1 MARFLIDAQL
11 PPALARWLVA
21 QGQAAEHVND
31 VGLDGADDRRIW
43 EHALREAAVIVT
55 KDEDFAIRKSMEPSG
70 PVILWVRIGN
80 TRKQT
85 LLDWF
90 NTMLP
95 SIVASIDAG
104 EQLIELV

>member
-1 MARFLIDAQL
+1 MTF
-11 PPALARWLVA
+11 
-21 QGQAAEHVND
+21 
-31 VGLDGADDRRIW
+31 GLDGADDHRIW
-43 EHALREAAVIVT
+43 EHALREAAMIVT

-80 TRKQT
+80 TRNQA

-95 SIVASIDAG
+95 PIVTSIDTG

>member
-1 MARFLIDAQL
+1 M
-11 PPALARWLVA
+11 
-21 QGQAAEHVND
+21 
-31 VGLDGADDRRIW
+31 
-43 EHALREAAVIVT
+43 IVT

-80 TRKQT
+80 MRKQA

-104 EQLIELV
+104 EQLIKLV